1 MDFQSQ
7 DIFYIQDV
15 ETLKVL
21 ADARRIQILEI
32 AGESEKTAKEIA
44 NRMQMATSK
53 LYYHLK
59 MMEEHGILTVV
70 EERVGPT
77 QIIEKV
83 YRATAYRYM
92 IAEDLQPLEH
102 AEASL
107 NLAFKAI
114 DQIKME
120 MQHNAEV
127 LLQPDAYEGRA
138 EFGMGKLRMTK
149 QEAEELT
156 QELQAIWD
164 RFQHDQPRPDTEP
177 YSLLL
182 AFFPTPRQL
191 ILSEDDED
199 DDEHPN

>member
-1 MDFQSQ
+1 MSFQPQ

-15 ETLKVL
+15 ETLKVM

-32 AGESEKTAKEIA
+32 AGESEHTAKEIA
-44 NRMQMATSK
+44 QRMQMATSK

-83 YRATAYRYM
+83 YRATAHRYM

-114 DQIKME
+114 DQIKLE
-120 MQHNAEV
+120 MQYNAEV
-127 LLQPDAYEGRA
+127 LLQPDLGANRA
-138 EFGMGKLRMTK
+138 EFGMGKLHLTR

-164 RFQHDQPRPDTEP
+164 RFRHDKPRPDTEP

-182 AFFPTPRQL
+182 AFFPTPKQL
-191 ILSEDDED
+191 ILDEDDEH

>member
-1 MDFQSQ
+1 MSFQPQ

-32 AGESEKTAKEIA
+32 AGESEHTAKEIA
-44 NRMQMATSK
+44 QRMQMDTSK

-77 QIIEKV
+77 QIIEKI
-83 YRATAYRYM
+83 YRATAFRYM

-102 AEASL
+102 AEDSL

-114 DQIKME
+114 DQIKLE
-120 MQHNAEV
+120 MQYNAEV
-127 LLQPDAYEGRA
+127 LLQPDLGANRA
-138 EFGMGKLRMTK
+138 EFGMGKLRLTR

-164 RFQHDQPRPDTEP
+164 RFRHDKPRPDTEP

-182 AFFPTPRQL
+182 AFFPTPKQL
-191 ILSEDDED
+191 ILDEDDEN
-199 DDEHPN
+199 DDEHPS

>member
-1 MDFQSQ
+1 MSFQPR

-32 AGESEKTAKEIA
+32 TGEGEKTAKEIA
-44 NRMQMATSK
+44 NQMQMATSK

-59 MMEEHGILTVV
+59 MMEEHDIITVV

-83 YRATAYRYM
+83 YQATAHRYM

-102 AEASL
+102 TEASL
-107 NLAFKAI
+107 NLAFQAI
-114 DQIKME
+114 DKVKLELQY
-120 MQHNAEV
+120 NAEA
-127 LLQPDAYEGRA
+127 LLQPDIDETRA
-138 EFGMGKLRMTK
+138 EFGMGKLHLTRE
-149 QEAEELT
+149 EAAELA

-164 RFQHDQPRPDTEP
+164 RFRFDKVRPNTDVYT
-177 YSLLL
+177 LLL
-182 AFFPTPRQL
+182 AFFPTPKQL
-191 ILSEDDED
+191 ILNQDDED